1 MNEYN
6 SVKNLILHEMTQTL
20 DTVHPEEVQLLVDA
34 IMESRRVFVTGVGR
48 VLLVM
53 QAWAKRLNH
62 LGIST
67 FFVGEI
73 NEPAIS
79 DKDLLISA
87 SGSGESAVPR
97 AITSVA
103 LKYQPKICY
112 IGSNNVSTIAQMA
125 DIHVSFRCSTK
136 LKKTD
141 EVASVQPMSSLF
153 EQSLFILGDVIALMI
168 IKRKNIELGKLWDTH
183 ANLE

>member
-6 SVKNLILHEMTQTL
+6 SVKNSILHEITQTL
-20 DTVHPEEVQLLVDA
+20 ETVHPEEVQVLVDA
-34 IMESRRVFVTGVGR
+34 ILGSRRVFVTGVGR

-62 LGIST
+62 LGIMT
-67 FFVGEI
+67 FFAGEI

-79 DKDLLISA
+79 DEDLLISA
-87 SGSGESAVPR
+87 SGSGESVVPR

-103 LKYQPKICY
+103 LKYKPKICY
-112 IGSNNVSTIAQMA
+112 IGSNNESTIAQMA
-125 DIHVSFRCSTK
+125 DIHVNFQCSTK
-136 LKKTD
+136 HKKA
-141 EVASVQPMSSLF
+141 EEIVSVQPMSSLF
-153 EQSLFILGDVIALMI
+153 EQSLFILGDIVALMI
-168 IKRKNIELGKLWDTH
+168 IKKKNIELGKLWDIH